1 MSFSKIINI
10 FLFAMITSVS
20 INVSAITQ
28 TQAYDPAGRN
38 PPSEC
43 EKGKIFGVCTAQPL
57 STRFY
62 CDGTTTTSLYAYG
75 PSASA
80 SCTNYNYQEV
90 WDTLCASVMV
100 GGIKDTR
107 TVDQKQSGCCPPQIA
122 GSCSPHAI
130 GKNGEGSVC
139 IDSSVNLQSGN
150 LYFSQ
155 DVGILTLSYN
165 STYGALGPL
174 GFKWTHN
181 YNLKV
186 TALSDNVTLLLQ
198 NDDGNASYF
207 RLSNG
212 VYYSELSSGDNS
224 SIIKNANGT
233 YTRTTQ
239 TGTIYEFDTA
249 GKVTS
254 IKDNNGNTTTVAY
267 SGSNLTNIIDPNGR
281 TTSFTITSNKIST
294 ITDSVGRTYTLLIPT
309 IFSLRSR
316 IRKVMSGNSHTT
328 VLGECLPKKIPSIG
342 RSPTPMIHAEGFNSY
357 RSGKQG
363 QNHEL

>member
-1 MSFSKIINI
+1 MSYRKILNL
-10 FLFAMITSVS
+10 FLFAIITSVS
-20 INVSAITQ
+20 INFSAITQ
-28 TQAYDPAGRN
+28 VHAVDPAGRN

-43 EKGKIFGVCTAQPL
+43 VKGKIFDVCTVQPF

-75 PSASA
+75 PGESA
-80 SCTNYNYQEV
+80 SCTNGNYQSV
-90 WDTLCASVMV
+90 WADLCASVMV

-130 GKNGEGSVC
+130 GRTGNKGGGSVC

-165 STYGALGPL
+165 SIYGPLGPL
-174 GFKWTHN
+174 GLKWTHN

-186 TALSDNVTLLLQ
+186 TALSDNATLLLQ
-198 NDDGNASYF
+198 NDDGNAIYF
-207 RLSNG
+207 RLANG

-224 SIIKNANGT
+224 SIIKNVNGT

-239 TGTIYEFDTA
+239 NGTIYEFDTA
-249 GKVTS
+249 GKVTA
-254 IKDNNGNTTTVAY
+254 IKDKNGNTTTLTY
-267 SGSNLTNIIDPNGR
+267 TGTNLTNILDQNGR
-281 TTSFTITSNKIST
+281 TTSFTTTSNKIST
-294 ITDSVGRTYTLLIPT
+294 ITDSLGRAYTLAYTNNLLTSITDPLGNVWQFTYDSSGRMLSKIDPLDRQITYTYD
-309 IFSLRSR
+309 S
-316 IRKVMSGNSHTT
+316 SGC
-328 VLGECLPKKIPSIG
+328 LGS
-342 RSPTPMIHAEGFNSY
+342 A
-357 RSGKQG
+357 
-363 QNHEL
+363 